1 MTSVIRTS
9 ASNGTEP
16 IGILRL
22 LFWLRAFAIVAQCA
36 AVWVAQYVLAAPLPI
51 RPIVITVG
59 ALALWNV
66 LGYRDLYSDRR
77 VQHREVALHLIVD
90 VAAFTSMI
98 YFTGG
103 YTNPFVSLYLLP
115 ISLAA
120 ASLPAAYAWSIGAL
134 CGVCYSLVWRWH
146 VPLPPVNERFGSDFD
161 LHVAGMWVN
170 FLIAATLIVFF
181 VGRTARVL
189 RRRDQRA
196 RRAAR
201 ERRCATSRSSSSAR
215 SPPARRTS
223 STRRSRRSRFSSRS
237 STSRHRRPRS
247 AST

>member
-1 MTSVIRTS
+1 MTRSIRTTPLVD
-9 ASNGTEP
+9 GTEP

-77 VQHREVALHLIVD
+77 VQHREIALHLIVD

-120 ASLPAAYAWSIGAL
+120 ASLPAVYAWSIGAL

-189 RRRDQRA
+189 RQRDRSSPRCA
-196 RRAAR
+196 R
-201 ERRCATSRSSSSAR
+201 RRCATSRSSSSAR

-223 STRRSRRSRFSSRS
+223 STRRSRRLRFSSRS
-237 STSRHRRPRS
+237 STSRRRRLRS